1 MSPVAELEEVELHIA
16 RLRLRIDQQAKH
28 VEGLG
33 GYPDLAKRASNL
45 LAQDAEQL
53 RLALIQLEKIT
64 LQMKKSQ
71 SLNRGRP
78 ADPKSDVA

>member
-1 MSPVAELEEVELHIA
+1 MLPAAELEEVELHIA
-16 RLRLRIDQQAKH
+16 RLRLRIEQQAKY

-33 GYPDLAKRASNL
+33 GYPDLAKRASSL

-64 LQMKKSQ
+64 TQMKKSQ
-71 SLNRGRP
+71 DFNRAMP
-78 ADPKSDVA
+78 ADPTSDVA